1 MFFISLILRNT
12 LRHKL
17 RSLLTLA
24 GLVVAI
30 LAFGLLSTV
39 VTAWYANS
47 EAASNA
53 RLVTRNAIS
62 LAFSIPLSYKQKIR
76 AAEGVKDVTYAN
88 WFGGI
93 YKDPKNFFPQFAV
106 DPESYLRIY
115 SDYLL
120 SPDELRAFIRDRK
133 GCVVGRRLADN
144 YGFKVGD
151 TVTLKGTIFPGT
163 WEFVVRG
170 IYDGKESKTDT
181 SQMFFHWDLLNES
194 MKQKFPRRANYVGV
208 YVIEIANPEQ
218 AAQISM
224 NVDAMFKNS
233 AAETLTETEQAF
245 QLGFVSMTEAIVVA
259 IRLVSYVVIV
269 IILAVMANTMAMTA
283 RERLSEYATLKA
295 LGFSPRF
302 VASLIFGESLMLA
315 AIGAG
320 VGVALTYPIAA
331 AFGNAMG
338 TLFPSF
344 YVADDTVVRQLICAG
359 VVGVVAAIVPA
370 YRAATVRIVDGLR
383 SIG

>member
-1 MFFISLILRNT
+1 MFFLGLILRNA

-17 RSLLTLA
+17 RSLLTLL

-62 LAFSIPLSYKQKIR
+62 LAFSVPLSYRQKIR
-76 AAEGVKDVTYAN
+76 AVEGVKDVSYAN

-115 SDYLL
+115 GDYLL
-120 SPDELRAFIRDRK
+120 PEDELRNFIRDRK

-151 TVTLKGTIFPGT
+151 TVTLKGTIFPGN

-170 IYDGKESKTDT
+170 IYDGREAKTDT
-181 SQMFFHWDLLNES
+181 SQMFFHWDLLNEV
-194 MKQKFPRRANYVGV
+194 MKQKYPRRANYTGV
-208 YVIEIANPEQ
+208 YVTEIANPEQ
-218 AAQISM
+218 AAAISLRI
-224 NVDAMFKNS
+224 DGMFKNS
-233 AAETLTETEQAF
+233 AWETLTETEQAF

-295 LGFSPRF
+295 LGFSPAF
-302 VASLIFGESLMLA
+302 VAALIFGESMMLA

-320 VGVALTYPIAA
+320 AGIALTYPIAN
-331 AFGNAMG
+331 AFGTAMG

-344 YVADDTVVRQLICAG
+344 YVSDATVLRQAVCAAG
-359 VVGVVAAIVPA
+359 VGVIAAIVPA

>member
-1 MFFISLILRNT
+1 MFFLGLILRNA
-12 LRHKL
+12 LRHKV
-17 RSLLTLA
+17 RSLLTLL

-39 VTAWYANS
+39 VTAWYANA

-62 LAFSIPLSYKQKIR
+62 LAFSVPLSYRQKIR
-76 AAEGVKDVTYAN
+76 AVEGVKDVSYAN

-120 SPDELRAFIRDRK
+120 PADELRNFIRDRK
-133 GCVVGRRLADN
+133 GCVVGRRLANN

-151 TVTLKGTIFPGT
+151 TITLKGTIFPGN
-163 WEFVVRG
+163 WEFVIRG
-170 IYDGKESKTDT
+170 IYDGKEAKTDT
-181 SQMFFHWDLLNES
+181 SQLFFHWDLLNEV
-194 MKQKFPRRANYVGV
+194 MKQKYPRRANYTGV
-208 YVIEIANPEQ
+208 YVTEIANPEQ
-218 AAQISM
+218 AAAISLRI
-224 NVDAMFKNS
+224 DGMFKNS
-233 AAETLTETEQAF
+233 AWETLTETEQAF

-295 LGFSPRF
+295 LGFSPAF
-302 VASLIFGESLMLA
+302 VAALIFGESMMLA

-320 VGVALTYPIAA
+320 AGIALTYPIAN
-331 AFGNAMG
+331 AFGTAMG

-344 YVADDTVVRQLICAG
+344 YVSDATVLRQAVCAAG
-359 VVGVVAAIVPA
+359 VGVIAAIVPA